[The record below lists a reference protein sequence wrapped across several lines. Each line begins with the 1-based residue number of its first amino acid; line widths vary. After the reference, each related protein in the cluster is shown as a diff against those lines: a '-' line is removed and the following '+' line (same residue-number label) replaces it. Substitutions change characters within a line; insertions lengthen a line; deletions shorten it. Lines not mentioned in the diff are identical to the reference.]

1 MIIYYDINNWIEND
15 NNNVLN
21 KLPYYISHKQY
32 HRPAPSLLNHTKKI
46 NEIEKTIYQK
56 TENVSTDLNKFTK
69 ETNCGYLVTS
79 KGLPSM

>member
-46 NEIEKTIYQK
+46 NEIKKTI
-56 TENVSTDLNKFTK
+56 
-69 ETNCGYLVTS
+69 
-79 KGLPSM
+79 